1 MHNLFISYE
10 LTSPETNG
18 ERVKRACKALGNS
31 TPLLSNSWYINS
43 QFNADEALR
52 RIGGAFAE
60 GDKLIIANTKTD
72 SVVWLGLGDREAQRI
87 RQNWNMSLKAPEPAP
102 AVSVQ

>member
-18 ERVKRACKALGNS
+18 ERVKRACRSLGNS
-31 TPLLSNSWYINS
+31 TPLVANNWYVNS

-52 RIGGAFAE
+52 RIGGAFGE
-60 GDKLIIANTKTD
+60 GDRLIIANTKTD
-72 SVVWLGLGDREAQRI
+72 SVVWLGLGEREAQRI
-87 RQNWNMSLKAPEPAP
+87 RQNWNMSLKAPE
-102 AVSVQ
+102 SVAAAALQ